1 MTLQAHG
8 LEHVVQQSTGLA
20 NERLTL
26 QVFVFARG
34 FAHDHPIHRWC
45 LAGGR
50 LGRAGAKYGV
60 TSLLA
65 QGARLATSHRL
76 LQRRPAQVGDRA
88 QGMA

>member
-26 QVFVFARG
+26 QVFVFAWG
-34 FAHDHPIHRWC
+34 FAHDHPIHGWC

-50 LGRAGAKYGV
+50 LWRAGAEHRV

-65 QGARLATSHRL
+65 QGARLAISHRL
-76 LQRRPAQVGDRA
+76 LQRRPAQVGDGA
-88 QGMA
+88 HGMI